1 VRRSG
6 DAEETEEEEKDPVR
20 VVEKSLVPEYAV
32 NFQGSLGALRQKGCA
47 NVGHIFLTR
56 AHDVG

>member
-6 DAEETEEEEKDPVR
+6 DAEETEKEEKDPVR
-20 VVEKSLVPEYAV
+20 VGEKSAVAEYM
-32 NFQGSLGALRQKGCA
+32 GSLKGSLIARRQKGWA
-47 NVGHIFLTR
+47 NVGHNFLTR